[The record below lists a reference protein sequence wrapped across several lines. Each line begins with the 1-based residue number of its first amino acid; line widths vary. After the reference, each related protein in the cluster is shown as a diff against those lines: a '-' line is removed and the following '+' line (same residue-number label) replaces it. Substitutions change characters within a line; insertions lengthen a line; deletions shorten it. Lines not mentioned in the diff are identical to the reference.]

1 VGQDS
6 ILRPIFNRPVE
17 VNMTIRCLAIL
28 FAFATLVP
36 ADTLTLRDG
45 KTVEGNYAG
54 GDTRTIRMMV
64 GDALQTFQVADV
76 AGLTFGSSS
85 TSSAEPQPSAP
96 PPDKPALVIPA
107 GTEIVVRMVDAVNSE
122 TDRPG
127 YTFRASVDE
136 PLVIKGQTVC
146 PKDADVIVKLVEEHE
161 SGKLTGKTSLTLAMQ
176 QLQVNGNMVDVKT
189 EKVTKTSGSRGKK
202 TAAVAGGGAALGAVV
217 GALAGGGTGAA
228 VGAASGGALGAGV
241 EVMTSGQ
248 KVKIPSETRLTF
260 TLESAV
266 KL

>member
-1 VGQDS
+1 MTTRFVS
-6 ILRPIFNRPVE
+6 IF
-17 VNMTIRCLAIL
+17 C
-28 FAFATLVP
+28 AFATLTL
-36 ADTLTLRDG
+36 ADTLTLHDG
-45 KTVEGNYAG
+45 RTIDGSFAG

-64 GDALQTFQVADV
+64 GDAVQTFQVADV
-76 AGLTFGSSS
+76 ATLTFGAAPSSDHDRDRDRDRDH
-85 TSSAEPQPSAP
+85 AKLQ
-96 PPDKPALVIPA
+96 IPA

-136 PLVIKGQTVC
+136 PVVINGQTVC
-146 PKDADVIVKLVEEHE
+146 PKDADVIVKLVEEHD

-176 QLQVNGNMVDVKT
+176 QLQVNGNMVDVYT
-189 EKVTKTSGSRGKK
+189 EKVTKTSGSRGRK
-202 TAAVAGGGAALGAVV
+202 TAVMAGGGATLGAVV

-241 EVMTSGQ
+241 EVVTSGQ
-248 KVKIPSETRLTF
+248 KVKIPTETRLTF